1 MVPRAWLSAMTMVTI
16 SLVSLTI
23 WIYLLLGRGWF
34 WRCGETDD
42 AIDASNAKARMH
54 AAPRL
59 WPKIVAIVP
68 ARDEANV
75 IASSIES
82 LVRQDYPEHFS
93 VIVVDDQS
101 SDNTAAAA
109 SSAADAAGA
118 AERVRII
125 AGTNVP
131 RGWTGK
137 LWAMHQGLA
146 ATEAGSA
153 SPEFVLFSDAD
164 ITYAPHAL
172 RRLVSIARSK
182 GTVLTSLMV
191 KLRCRSAAERWL
203 VPAFVFYF
211 QKLYPFA
218 WVNDPQRP
226 TAAAAGGCMLV
237 KREVL
242 IAAGGL
248 HAVRNNLIDDCALA
262 ALMKQRGP
270 IWLGLTDHVHSL
282 RAYPTLADFKQT
294 VVRSAFAQLRGSP
307 LQLAGAIA
315 GMITV
320 YLAPPF
326 FAVFGHGI
334 PRMAGLVGWMLMALS
349 FVPTLRLYGQPMVRG
364 FALPIIAGA
373 FTEFTMESA
382 LLHWRGRGGYWKG
395 RFQAQ

>member
-1 MVPRAWLSAMTMVTI
+1 M
-16 SLVSLTI
+16 
-23 WIYLLLGRGWF
+23 
-34 WRCGETDD
+34 
-42 AIDASNAKARMH
+42 
-54 AAPRL
+54 
-59 WPKIVAIVP
+59 
-68 ARDEANV
+68 
-75 IASSIES
+75 
-82 LVRQDYPEHFS
+82 RQDYPEHFS

-101 SDNTAAAA
+101 SDDTAAAA

-118 AERVRII
+118 AERVTII
-125 AGTNVP
+125 AGANVP

-146 ATEAGSA
+146 ATEVGSA

-191 KLRCRSAAERWL
+191 KLRCQSAAERWL

-218 WVNDPQRP
+218 WVNDPKRP

-242 IAAGGL
+242 VAAGGL
-248 HAVRNNLIDDCALA
+248 HAVRRNLIDDCALA

-282 RAYPTLADFKQT
+282 RAYPTLADFKHT

-307 LQLAGAIA
+307 LQLAGAVA
-315 GMITV
+315 GMVTV

-326 FAVFGHGI
+326 FALFSHGI
-334 PRMAGLVGWMLMALS
+334 PQTAGFVSWMLMALS
-349 FVPTLRLYGQPMVRG
+349 FVPTLRLYGLPMVRG
-364 FALPIIAGA
+364 FAFPVIAAA
-373 FTEFTMESA
+373 FTAFTIESA